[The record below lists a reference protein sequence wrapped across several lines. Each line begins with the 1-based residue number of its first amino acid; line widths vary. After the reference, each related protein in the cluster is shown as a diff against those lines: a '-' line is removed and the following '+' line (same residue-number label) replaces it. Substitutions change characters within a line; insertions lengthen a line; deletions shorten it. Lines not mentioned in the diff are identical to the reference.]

1 MAYGYVDQVD
11 GHIQASRIDVSTV
24 QPSAY
29 KLSGAITQI
38 NQVIGTAN
46 LGQTAISWSVP
57 AVLPSGLSSGD
68 FVRVVLDPSPVGAV
82 WTATRIQQVSS
93 PLSRLSADH
102 DYEAEIHGSIT
113 AYQSSAN
120 FVVNGIPVNASAAQ
134 ITGTLAVGVQV
145 EVEGSIRSGQLTTLV
160 DAMVAQGLTADV
172 TTAKQRVATALG
184 LTVEQLSTDPVAAIA
199 SNPGIYTTATAL
211 QRSIQMLASA
221 NAVSGES
228 SHESQERVIR
238 ALATAIRSQTSAVD
252 VSQLVASVPLS
263 NSTAAQQLATAVTN
277 SVRTGLD
284 SSGHEGAKAALRAMD
299 EVRTRMES
307 DRNYSLSRAADKIDT
322 ELGKTTSR
330 PYYQLTRNSSST
342 TAVNTIRNIAG
353 SASTTLTQPA
363 NTTGRLLASN
373 CFQCHGTGGV
383 GGFDRIRGGDAGEIR
398 EYLTRSANSSIMA
411 AHAQGYTTAQLNA
424 IIAYLQ
430 Q

>member
-1 MAYGYVDQVD
+1 MSHIQMNKNKLSMLAAAASAVLLVACGGGGGSGPLASPNAITGVAVD
-11 GHIQASRIDVSTV
+11 GYLQGATVFLDINRNGIADAGEPSTTTD
-24 QPSAY
+24 
-29 KLSGAITQI
+29 LSGRYA
-38 NQVIGTAN
+38 
-46 LGQTAISWSVP
+46 LDY
-57 AVLPSGLSSGD
+57 SG
-68 FVRVVLDPSPVGAV
+68 V
-82 WTATRIQQVSS
+82 T
-93 PLSRLSADH
+93 
-102 DYEAEIHGSIT
+102 GSIT
-113 AYQSSAN
+113 GLP
-120 FVVNGIPVNASAAQ
+120 VVVTGGVDSDTGFAFAGKIAAQ
-134 ITGTLAVGVQV
+134 VESARQAQV
-145 EVEGSIRSGQLTTLV
+145 VTPLTTLV

-172 TTAKQRVATALG
+172 TTAKQKVAAALG
-184 LTVEQLSTDPVAAIA
+184 LTVDQLSTDPVAAIA
-199 SNPGIYTTATAL
+199 SNPGIYTTTVAL

-228 SHESQERVIR
+228 SHDSQERVIR
-238 ALATAIRSQTSAVD
+238 ALATAIRSQSSAVD

-284 SSGHEGAKAALRAMD
+284 SSGQDGAKAALRAMD
-299 EVRTRMES
+299 ELRTRMES

-322 ELGKTTSR
+322 ERGKTSSR
-330 PYYQLTRNSSST
+330 PYYQLIQNSSNTSV
-342 TAVNTIRNIAG
+342 VNTIRTIAG
-353 SASTTLTQPA
+353 SASATTLTQPT

-383 GGFDRIRGGDAGEIR
+383 GGFDRIRGGDAGEIT
-398 EYLTRSANSSIMA
+398 EYLTRPANSSIMA

>member
-1 MAYGYVDQVD
+1 MSHIQLKIKKLSILAAAASAVVLAACGGGGGSGPLASANAITGVAVD
-11 GHIQASRIDVSTV
+11 GYLQGATVFLDINRNGIADAGEPSTTTN
-24 QPSAY
+24 
-29 KLSGAITQI
+29 LSGRYA
-38 NQVIGTAN
+38 
-46 LGQTAISWSVP
+46 LDY
-57 AVLPSGLSSGD
+57 SG
-68 FVRVVLDPSPVGAV
+68 V
-82 WTATRIQQVSS
+82 T
-93 PLSRLSADH
+93 
-102 DYEAEIHGSIT
+102 GSIT
-113 AYQSSAN
+113 GLPVVVTGGVDSDTGFAFAGKLAAPVESARQAQ
-120 FVVNGIPVNASAAQ
+120 VVTP
-134 ITGTLAVGVQV
+134 
-145 EVEGSIRSGQLTTLV
+145 LTTLV

-172 TTAKQRVATALG
+172 ATAKQKVAAALG

-199 SNPGIYTTATAL
+199 SNPRIYTTATAL

-284 SSGHEGAKAALRAMD
+284 SSGQDGAKAALRAMD

-307 DRNYSLSRAADKIDT
+307 DRNYSLTRAADKIDT

-353 SASTTLTQPA
+353 SASTTLTQPV

-383 GGFDRIRGGDAGEIR
+383 GGFDRIRGGNAGEIR